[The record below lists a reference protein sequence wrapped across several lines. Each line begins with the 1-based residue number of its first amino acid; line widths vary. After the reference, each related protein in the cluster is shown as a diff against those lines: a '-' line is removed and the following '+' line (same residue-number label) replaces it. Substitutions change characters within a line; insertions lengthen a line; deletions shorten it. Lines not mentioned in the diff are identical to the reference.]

1 MVGSQICMRSSGG
14 RSKDSVQERLGVG
27 TARATLALT
36 HRRATQSRA
45 SCGAPARAR
54 RGKRMGRAQQQRPL
68 QPQRRR
74 QQQHRRQKQPHQD
87 QCPQTDIRIF
97 VPAVAAPTR
106 ARAHTPISRNT
117 NSCVHFKLTN
127 ASGTNNNANGSGHN
141 NNDGINNT
149 TNTNANKLTYESL
162 FQRWRRKP
170 AHHTNIHNIPNAH
183 REARTAT

>member
-1 MVGSQICMRSSGG
+1 MRSSGG

-97 VPAVAAPTR
+97 VPAVATQARTPHKHPQHTECTQRSKNGDVNHNGHRHTRDGTPT
-106 ARAHTPISRNT
+106 T
-117 NSCVHFKLTN
+117 
-127 ASGTNNNANGSGHN
+127 
-141 NNDGINNT
+141 
-149 TNTNANKLTYESL
+149 
-162 FQRWRRKP
+162 
-170 AHHTNIHNIPNAH
+170 H
-183 REARTAT
+183 RELFIPAVAPRKHLNHHFFIPAACYVINCWVST